1 MGESLDKQNS
11 DFLIAIYQNIQTSIQ
26 SINNIL
32 DKVKDSK
39 LKRELKSQYK
49 DYDRLQ
55 DVCEDLA
62 KVYEIDI
69 HDNSFF
75 IKAKMW
81 IQVNMAILM
90 DKSNRKIAS
99 IMMIGTNMGVI
110 DLICC
115 ISDSELCRSEFMEL
129 ANELLDLE
137 RNNIEKLKP
146 YLLRENNKLKEE
158 SERKKQEEKQT
169 EKMSQKNKKTK
180 QKDN

>member
-1 MGESLDKQNS
+1 MSESLDKQNS

-55 DVCEDLA
+55 DTCEDLA
-62 KVYEIDI
+62 RVFEIDI

-99 IMMIGTNMGVI
+99 IMIIGSTMGII
-110 DLICC
+110 DLICA
-115 ISDSELCRSEFMEL
+115 ISDSELCRKEFMEL
-129 ANELLDLE
+129 ATELLDLE
-137 RNNIEKLKP
+137 KRNVENLKP

-158 SERKKQEEKQT
+158 SERKKEEIK
-169 EKMSQKNKKTK
+169 SKTK
-180 QKDN
+180 K